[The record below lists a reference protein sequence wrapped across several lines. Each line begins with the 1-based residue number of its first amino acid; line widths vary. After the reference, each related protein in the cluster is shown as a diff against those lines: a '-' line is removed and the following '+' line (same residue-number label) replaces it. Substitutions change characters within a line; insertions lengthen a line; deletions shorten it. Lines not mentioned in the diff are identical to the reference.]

1 MRDANI
7 RLNDMS
13 AMINPLIQVCFG
25 VSFLISLTYGSNL
38 VLNATITVGE
48 LVSFNEYL
56 TRIMRPVISLGRII
70 NATAR
75 GMASYRRL
83 KDIHMQPEI
92 HPMEYENRDMELTG
106 AVSVR
111 NLSYTYPGTTRQVL
125 KDISFELPVGKVI
138 GVVGETGCGK
148 TTLIDLLL
156 KLRTAPDD
164 TVFLDGHPLQN
175 IPAKT
180 VRSIIGYVPQE
191 EFLFNTTVREN
202 IRFYETAEEPALQEA
217 SRAADLAKD
226 MAQLA
231 EGMDTEVG
239 ERGRHLSGG
248 QKKRV
253 TIARALVRDPKLLI
267 FDDVL
272 SSVDVRTEREI
283 LENLRQIMAEKTCL
297 IVSQRISALRYADEI
312 LYMENG
318 TIAERGTHEAL
329 LAMGGRYAA
338 LHEKQAKAAEE
349 AEAALQQ

>member
-1 MRDANI
+1 
-7 RLNDMS
+7 
-13 AMINPLIQVCFG
+13 
-25 VSFLISLTYGSNL
+25 
-38 VLNATITVGE
+38 
-48 LVSFNEYL
+48 
-56 TRIMRPVISLGRII
+56 
-70 NATAR
+70 
-75 GMASYRRL
+75 
-83 KDIHMQPEI
+83 
-92 HPMEYENRDMELTG
+92 
-106 AVSVR
+106 
-111 NLSYTYPGTTRQVL
+111 
-125 KDISFELPVGKVI
+125 
-138 GVVGETGCGK
+138 
-148 TTLIDLLL
+148 
-156 KLRTAPDD
+156 
-164 TVFLDGHPLQN
+164 
-175 IPAKT
+175 
-180 VRSIIGYVPQE
+180 
-191 EFLFNTTVREN
+191 
-202 IRFYETAEEPALQEA
+202 
-217 SRAADLAKD
+217 

-253 TIARALVRDPKLLI
+253 PIARALVRDPQLLI